1 MFFEFDFRST
11 ELAIFH
17 FSYGTGEI
25 LPNILNVFFLH
36 FVLILQLFTS
46 NKSSADNHGEQLS

>member
-25 LPNILNVFFLH
+25 LPNILNVFFA
-36 FVLILQLFTS
+36 FC
-46 NKSSADNHGEQLS
+46 ADITTFHLE